1 MTSDAASFHR
11 AGDYQELVDEISEL
25 LGVPATLENRDF
37 ELIAF
42 GAYDSEGDLDPSAL
56 DPVRTRSIL
65 TRRSTATVRTWFE
78 GFGITRAS
86 GPVRIPPTPEAGV
99 YRGRICLP
107 VRHRGVVLG
116 YVWLLDSDPGPTDRQ
131 LDAAMRVTA
140 RIGALLAD
148 EAQHGADLSRE
159 LRAVLTAERGWQGDM
174 AVAALRT
181 ALGSRADGPYTVVC
195 VAPWP
200 STDPDDAPSARTVP
214 HATALCTVPW
224 GVTGQAL
231 AALVRLR
238 ATDTL
243 TPASSAAGRL
253 LERARGVEGSGGGA
267 YGEPGSGGE
276 PSAGR
281 SSGTHG
287 GRPTENKGSGPD
299 ADRAPRSDDSG
310 AGGARNSG
318 NRPGS
323 GSSVGPVQGAPGA
336 GRGAAGSDATRDAAA
351 RDAATPV
358 TTGDTAAS
366 GATRGTTA
374 PGTTPSTAAPSAQR
388 DTAAPGATRNTAASG
403 ATRGTPAPV
412 AVAAGVA
419 AARVG
424 LAELAPAWQEASA
437 AARAALAEPRF
448 GPVAEWSRIGPYRL
462 LTALPPETAH
472 DPVVRPLLSPAHREL
487 ARTAEVYLDC
497 AGQAGRTAAE
507 LGIHRQTL
515 YYRLSRV
522 EQLTGLDLDDGEDRL
537 LLHMALKGARL

>member
-1 MTSDAASFHR
+1 MRENARVTSDAASFSR

-37 ELIAF
+37 QLIAF
-42 GAYDSEGDLDPSAL
+42 GVYDSEGELDPSAL

-65 TRRSTATVRTWFE
+65 TRRSTAAVRTWFE

-99 YRGRICLP
+99 HRGRICLP
-107 VRHRGVVLG
+107 VRHRGGVLG
-116 YVWLLDSDPGPTDRQ
+116 YVWLLDSDPGPTDPQ

-148 EAQHGADLSRE
+148 EAQHRADLSRE

-181 ALGSRADGPYTVVC
+181 ALGPRADGPYTVVC

-200 STDPDDAPSARTVP
+200 SADPDDAPSARTVP

-231 AALVRLR
+231 AVLVRLR

-253 LERARGVEGSGGGA
+253 LERA
-267 YGEPGSGGE
+267 
-276 PSAGR
+276 
-281 SSGTHG
+281 
-287 GRPTENKGSGPD
+287 
-299 ADRAPRSDDSG
+299 
-310 AGGARNSG
+310 
-318 NRPGS
+318 
-323 GSSVGPVQGAPGA
+323 APGA
-336 GRGAAGSDATRDAAA
+336 
-351 RDAATPV
+351 V
-358 TTGDTAAS
+358 GDTAAS
-366 GATRGTTA
+366 GAR
-374 PGTTPSTAAPSAQR
+374 R
-388 DTAAPGATRNTAASG
+388 DTAAPGAASPGAARSTEAAG
-403 ATRGTPAPV
+403 VTRGTAPPGAARDTPALG
-412 AVAAGVA
+412 AGVA
-419 AARVG
+419 AIAGVADARVG

-437 AARAALAEPRF
+437 AARAALAEPGF

>member
-1 MTSDAASFHR
+1 MTSDAAAFHR

-37 ELIAF
+37 ELISF

-65 TRRSTATVRTWFE
+65 TRRSTAAVRTWFE

-86 GPVRIPPTPEAGV
+86 APVRIPPTPEAGV

-131 LDAAMRVTA
+131 LEAAMRVTA
-140 RIGALLAD
+140 RIGGLLAD

-159 LRAVLTAERGWQGDM
+159 LRAVLTAERGWQADM

-181 ALGSRADGPYTVVC
+181 ALGSRGDGPYAVVC

-200 STDPDDAPSARTVP
+200 SADPEDAPSARTVP
-214 HATALCTVPW
+214 HATASCTVPW
-224 GVTGQAL
+224 GVSAQSL
-231 AALVRLR
+231 AVLVRLR

-243 TPASSAAGRL
+243 TPANAAAVRL
-253 LERARGVEGSGGGA
+253 LERARGVGVSGSGETHAAENQGG
-267 YGEPGSGGE
+267 GPE
-276 PSAGR
+276 
-281 SSGTHG
+281 G
-287 GRPTENKGSGPD
+287 GRANRGG
-299 ADRAPRSDDSG
+299 SDD
-310 AGGARNSG
+310 
-318 NRPGS
+318 RPAQS
-323 GSSVGPVQGAPGA
+323 
-336 GRGAAGSDATRDAAA
+336 AA
-351 RDAATPV
+351 RDAA
-358 TTGDTAAS
+358 
-366 GATRGTTA
+366 
-374 PGTTPSTAAPSAQR
+374 
-388 DTAAPGATRNTAASG
+388 
-403 ATRGTPAPV
+403 
-412 AVAAGVA
+412 AAGIA
-419 AARVG
+419 PARVG

-437 AARAALAEPRF
+437 AARAALAEPRL

-462 LTALPPETAH
+462 LTSLPPETAH

-487 ARTAEVYLDC
+487 ARTAETYLDC
-497 AGQAGRTAAE
+497 AGQAARTAAE

>member
-1 MTSDAASFHR
+1 MRENARVTSDAAAFHR

-116 YVWLLDSDPGPTDRQ
+116 YVWLLDSDPGPTDPQ

-181 ALGSRADGPYTVVC
+181 ALGPRADGPYTVVC

-200 STDPDDAPSARTVP
+200 SADPDDAPSSRTVP

-231 AALVRLR
+231 AVLVRLR

-253 LERARGVEGSGGGA
+253 LERAA
-267 YGEPGSGGE
+267 
-276 PSAGR
+276 
-281 SSGTHG
+281 
-287 GRPTENKGSGPD
+287 
-299 ADRAPRSDDSG
+299 
-310 AGGARNSG
+310 
-318 NRPGS
+318 
-323 GSSVGPVQGAPGA
+323 APGA
-336 GRGAAGSDATRDAAA
+336 AAPDSTTPGS
-351 RDAATPV
+351 
-358 TTGDTAAS
+358 TGDTAAS
-366 GATRGTTA
+366 GATRD
-374 PGTTPSTAAPSAQR
+374 TAAPSAPGGTAAPSVAR
-388 DTAAPGATRNTAASG
+388 STAASDATRGTPAAPGATRSTTAPG
-403 ATRGTPAPV
+403 ATRDAPSPGTV
-412 AVAAGVA
+412 VAGVA
-419 AARVG
+419 GARVG

-437 AARAALAEPRF
+437 AARAGLAEPGF

-472 DPVVRPLLSPAHREL
+472 DPVVRPLLSPTHREL